1 MTHKTSTVIANL
13 LFVEEIISIKCL
25 CKKSTKSFPTPVTS
39 ESIGQIKTNP
49 IKTNPKKYKKQKQ
62 KQKRKCTAN
71 IPKTMKE
78 SSKPS
83 QSFISVTGM

>member
-1 MTHKTSTVIANL
+1 MSTVIANL
-13 LFVEEIISIKCL
+13 LLVEEIISIKCL
-25 CKKSTKSFPTPVTS
+25 CKKSTKSSPTPVTS
-39 ESIGQIKTNP
+39 ESTGQIKTNP
-49 IKTNPKKYKKQKQ
+49 KKNKKQKQ

-83 QSFISVTGM
+83 QSFISISGMWGLRYE